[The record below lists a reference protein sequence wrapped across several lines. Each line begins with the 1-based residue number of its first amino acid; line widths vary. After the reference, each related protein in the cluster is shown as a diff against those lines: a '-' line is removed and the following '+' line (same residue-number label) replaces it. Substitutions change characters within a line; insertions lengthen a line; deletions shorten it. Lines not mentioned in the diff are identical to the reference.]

1 MSKAVSAKKPYCKVC
16 YDAGKPEKEYTSH
29 WVKDT
34 NGKIICSTLLNTECR
49 FCHKLGHTAK
59 FCDAIKKRVNYRS
72 EYVPKKEKK
81 EKKENIIIASNKF
94 QILDDDMEDEEK
106 IEFEAPVVTT
116 IIPRKECWADI
127 AAKPKKIEEKVV
139 KLTEN
144 AYSETPLF
152 RRRWAD
158 WTDSEDE
165 DDMDDLSQKVMMSQ
179 HDSDDDWY

>member
-72 EYVPKKEKK
+72 EYTPKKEKK
-81 EKKENIIIASNKF
+81 EKKDNTIITSNKF
-94 QILDDDMEDEEK
+94 EILCDDEE
-106 IEFEAPVVTT
+106 EEPVVTT

-144 AYSETPLF
+144 TCSETPLF

-165 DDMDDLSQKVMMSQ
+165 DDDMDDLSQKVMISQ
-179 HDSDDDWY
+179 QDSDDDWY